1 MKRRDEF
8 EDDGRIVADMSDLE
22 GVGLFG
28 RRRTLASRGGRRN
41 AGREDTSENSG
52 MSGSETG
59 RNPWEDMPFTWQE
72 RMRYI
77 FMALGAAFLIGAVL
91 LGGVAVVIWLIT
103 LYD

>member
-1 MKRRDEF
+1 MSRQDKF

-28 RRRTLASRGGRRN
+28 RRRSLASRGERKNGGDE
-41 AGREDTSENSG
+41 AEGGGTQ
-52 MSGSETG
+52 

-72 RMRYI
+72 RVRYI

-91 LGGVAVVIWLIT
+91 LGGVAAVIWLFT

>member
-1 MKRRDEF
+1 MKRWDEF

-28 RRRTLASRGGRRN
+28 RRAAVSRRGRKNDRREDNGDGGIE
-41 AGREDTSENSG
+41 AGR
-52 MSGSETG
+52 TG
-59 RNPWEDMPFTWQE
+59 RDPWEDMPFTWQE
-72 RMRYI
+72 RVRYI

-91 LGGVAVVIWLIT
+91 LGGVAAVIWVIT

>member
-28 RRRTLASRGGRRN
+28 RRAAVSRRGRKNDR
-41 AGREDTSENSG
+41 REDNSNNG
-52 MSGSETG
+52 GIEDGGTG
-59 RNPWEDMPFTWQE
+59 RDPWEDMPFTWQE
-72 RMRYI
+72 RVRYI

-91 LGGVAVVIWLIT
+91 LSGIGAVIWLIT

>member
-28 RRRTLASRGGRRN
+28 RRRTLASRGGRKNVR
-41 AGREDTSENSG
+41 READGESG
-52 MSGSETG
+52 GAEGSGTG
-59 RNPWEDMPFTWQE
+59 RNPWEDTPFTWQE
-72 RMRYI
+72 RLRYI

-91 LGGVAVVIWLIT
+91 LGGIAVVIWLIT